1 MKCTGSRKLVALPP
15 CGEIPEQEA
24 ADGRSHLR
32 VRLLVRDDGILVI
45 DQGVRIRAWSKC

>member
-1 MKCTGSRKLVALPP
+1 MHWLEEAGRAAALRRDT
-15 CGEIPEQEA
+15 PEQEA

-45 DQGVRIRAWSKC
+45 DQGVRISAWSKC